1 MIGAV
6 LGTVAALG
14 VVLVFA
20 LASSSHRSGNGC
32 VEVNL
37 PYSTGGA
44 EVYQCGAKAVAMC
57 AAVGHPGAF
66 TGAAAEAV
74 ARQCRKAGVRVG
86 ARG

>member
-1 MIGAV
+1 MIGGV
-6 LGTVAALG
+6 LATVASLA
-14 VVLVFA
+14 VVLVVA

-44 EVYQCGAKAVAMC
+44 ELYQCGTRALAMC
-57 AAVGHPGAF
+57 GSVGHPGAF

-86 ARG
+86 TRG